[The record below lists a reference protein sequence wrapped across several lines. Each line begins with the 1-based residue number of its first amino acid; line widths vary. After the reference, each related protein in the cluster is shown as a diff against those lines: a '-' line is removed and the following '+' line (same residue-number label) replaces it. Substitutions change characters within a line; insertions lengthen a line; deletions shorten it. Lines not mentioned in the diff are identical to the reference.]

1 MYALQHV
8 PARAQKIL
16 RCTGVAVL
24 VDDLLQAL
32 NFGVCCLKR
41 RSHSSSKRASCKM
54 GREYSVR
61 PRPMWSPFLALASIS
76 LVLLL
81 FLGRLGSD
89 RGTGER

>member
-1 MYALQHV
+1 MYLPV
-8 PARAQKIL
+8 PKTIL

-32 NFGVCCLKR
+32 NFGVCCLNAR
-41 RSHSSSKRASCKM
+41 RRGHSSSKRASCKM

-76 LVLLL
+76 LFLLL